1 MITTS
6 AFQAA
11 ARAATGVEGMFN
23 EDLHAW
29 LNLIGAPQG
38 HLPGRLYAGLALL
51 GISTSEYQNALELL
65 AANGPVFGGDFTVEL
80 PAPFTFTRSS
90 SAMRVNQ
97 NKELEL
103 VASGLPRFDYDLLTG
118 LPQGLLLE
126 GQATNL
132 VPTSGEIA
140 SVMSIG
146 AGSKTQAATT
156 ILGRPAT
163 TFTAD
168 LSNAS
173 HYVSGGSLASAP
185 PASTV
190 HTASAYVR
198 MGNVGFAQLTV
209 SVSHGS
215 TTDYV
220 NFDLTTGA
228 ISNGATVLSSSAAD
242 CGNGVWRLTMTFTTN
257 AAPASGGASVIVS
270 PMDSMAYAR
279 LPVYQNLP
287 YSVDVTG
294 MQLELGSC
302 ATSYIPTFGSAAT
315 RAAETLTASTA
326 SWLNASLGTLV
337 VEFDRP
343 TIPAA
348 ALGYNPIVAILRNT
362 STTRLAVLCGSG
374 TPAQQRFDVSDTTTQ
389 AALTFANGT
398 AGTDYKVAAAWS
410 TDYFHAAQ
418 NATLATPDTLGTVP
432 AGITTLE
439 LGNFS
444 TSFPSN
450 GHIRRFAY
458 YASVLADAQLQ
469 ALTA

>member
-1 MITTS
+1 
-6 AFQAA
+6 
-11 ARAATGVEGMFN
+11 
-23 EDLHAW
+23 
-29 LNLIGAPQG
+29 
-38 HLPGRLYAGLALL
+38 
-51 GISTSEYQNALELL
+51 
-65 AANGPVFGGDFTVEL
+65 
-80 PAPFTFTRSS
+80 
-90 SAMRVNQ
+90 
-97 NKELEL
+97 
-103 VASGLPRFDYDLLTG
+103 
-118 LPQGLLLE
+118 
-126 GQATNL
+126 
-132 VPTSGEIA
+132 
-140 SVMSIG
+140 MSIG